1 METVNAST
9 VSALGLTFTLFLGV
23 MMFILPRRYA
33 TIPLIMIG
41 AYVTL
46 GQIINVAG
54 LHFMMLR
61 VMIPIGWLRVMIR
74 GEVNKFNFNTLDKA
88 FICWL
93 VAHIAISI
101 IREPT
106 DATLINKMGLAYDAA
121 GLYFLFRLLVR
132 DSDDYEVLV
141 KGLAVI
147 VIPLA
152 CLMVLEYV
160 TGRNPFFLFGGVP
173 EYTSI
178 REERLRCQG
187 PFRHPILAGT
197 FGATTLPLVFSLY
210 FKKNTRRLALIACL
224 ATLTIVFTSA
234 SSGPL
239 MAVIG
244 VIIGLLLWPLRAYMK
259 VIRWG
264 LLACIIGLH
273 MVMKAPVW
281 YLLAKVS
288 EVTGGTGW
296 HRAQLINQAVLHF
309 SDWWLIGTSDT
320 ADWMPYH
327 LTIGA
332 GDSTDITNQFISE
345 GVNGGILTLLLFI
358 VVISL
363 SYKYIGEELK
373 RRHDA
378 NLYTKLAAWCIG
390 VSLFAHIL
398 SFLSVTYF
406 DQTQIYW
413 YMLLAVVSRL
423 GLKNVEERHG
433 DIRIHAK
440 GSR

>member
-1 METVNAST
+1 METADVST
-9 VSALGLTFTLFLGV
+9 VSALGLSFTLLLGV
-23 MMFILPRRYA
+23 IMFILPRRYA
-33 TIPLIMIG
+33 PIPMLIIG
-41 AYVTL
+41 AYMTY
-46 GQIINVAG
+46 GQILNIAG
-54 LHFMMLR
+54 FHFMMMR
-61 VMIPIGWLRVMIR
+61 VMILIGWLRLLIR
-74 GEVNKFNFNTLDKA
+74 GEFKGLALNKLDVV
-88 FICWL
+88 FLCWL
-93 VAHIAISI
+93 AAHFLIYVL
-101 IREPT
+101 REQT
-106 DATLINKMGLAYDAA
+106 VDALVYKLGFAFNAL
-121 GLYFLFRLLVR
+121 GLYFLFRCLIR
-132 DSDDYEVLV
+132 DFNDYDVIV
-141 KGLAVI
+141 KGLAIVI
-147 VIPLA
+147 IPLA
-152 CLMVLEYV
+152 GLMLLELT
-160 TGRNPFFLFGGVP
+160 TGKNLFSIFGGVS
-173 EYTSI
+173 ENTII
-178 REERLRCQG
+178 RGERLRCQG

-197 FGATTLPLVFSLY
+197 FGATTLPLVFSLF
-210 FKKNTRRLALIACL
+210 FKKDTRQLAPIACL
-224 ATLTIVFTSA
+224 AALTIVFTSA

-239 MAVIG
+239 MAAIG

-264 LLACIIGLH
+264 LFACIIVLH
-273 MVMKAPVW
+273 VIMKAPVW

-296 HRAQLINQAVLHF
+296 HRAQLINQAILHI

-363 SYKYIGEELK
+363 SYKYIGEVLK
-373 RRHDA
+373 WRHDA
-378 NLYTKLAAWCIG
+378 DLYTKMAIWCIG
-390 VSLFAHIL
+390 VCLFAHIL

-413 YMLLAVVSRL
+413 YMILAVASRL

-433 DIRIHAK
+433 AVRVYAK
-440 GSR
+440 GRR